1 MSLRNVIHTAI
12 LLPLLIFIGGCE
24 ITESDVPPTGDIYVT
39 AEDTSGAAIDT
50 AQIYF
55 DNILQGQTTP
65 DTLYN
70 VNIGDHI
77 IKVKKTGYYTQE
89 DTVTVNENETTN
101 AVLVLEAADFG
112 QFDFILD
119 PPNASLVI
127 DRKLAVFTGTA
138 PYPLEIGPHTV
149 SAFLDGYLT
158 SAPALDSINVID
170 PDSVISVTFNL
181 TPGTI
186 GSSEGSVAPDFN
198 IDDIFNTSVSLHD
211 YRGYVVLLT
220 FFFLDCAP
228 CMAEFPEINEVF
240 IDYLPYGV
248 QVLGLDY
255 MIQDSQADLVMF
267 KNDNGVQFPLLMDF
281 NSAIGY
287 GSYNVIP
294 YPTNI
299 IITPSGEI
307 HTRLGSTTKEQL
319 SAIFDDIL
327 GL

>member
-1 MSLRNVIHTAI
+1 MRTAFFLTTLMSI
-12 LLPLLIFIGGCE
+12 LLLFSGCA
-24 ITESDVPPTGDIYVT
+24 ITESDIPPAGDICVSS
-39 AEDTSGAAIDT
+39 EDAASVPIT
-50 AQIYF
+50 GAQIF
-55 DNILQGQTTP
+55 LDNILQGQTTP

-77 IKVKKTGYYTQE
+77 VKVKKTGYYAE
-89 DTVTVNENETTN
+89 EAAVTVNENEVSD
-101 AVLVLEAADFG
+101 AVLILELADFG
-112 QFDFILD
+112 QFDFTLD
-119 PPNASLVI
+119 PLNAEIII
-127 DRKLAVFTGTA
+127 DRTLTVFSGTP

-149 SAFLDGYLT
+149 SAFLNGYLT
-158 SAPALDSINVID
+158 SVPALDSINVID
-170 PDSVISVTFNL
+170 PDSVVSVTFNL

-186 GSSEGSVAPDFN
+186 GSSIGNAAADFTL
-198 IDDIFNTSVSLHD
+198 DDIFNTSVSLHN

-228 CMAEFPEINEVF
+228 CMAEFPEINETF

-255 MIQDSQADLVMF
+255 MIQDSQADLVTF
-267 KNDNGVQFPLLMDF
+267 KNDNGVQFPLLMDY
-281 NSAIGY
+281 NSVIGY

-319 SAIFDDIL
+319 AGIIDSIL